1 MYGDWEET
9 RVLRR
14 RTTTTAPPP
23 GEHAGPASALR
34 LDGVSREYRGGPR
47 ALDRVSLTLPHGRFL
62 AVMGRSGSGKS
73 TMLTCAA
80 GLDRP
85 TEGTVT
91 LGGTDLSGLG
101 EAARTRLRRDRVGFV
116 FQELNLL
123 PSLDVAE
130 NVALP
135 LLLAGAEPTAALDRA
150 RGALAGVGLPDRW
163 QDPPARLSGG
173 QLQRVAVARALVTEP
188 EVILADEPT
197 GALDPLTADG
207 MLRLLRETADTAGH
221 AVLVVT
227 HDPAAATWAD
237 ETLILTRGRVTAR
250 LERPTPAG
258 VRRELGR

>member
-1 MYGDWEET
+1 MLG
-9 RVLRR
+9 RHP
-14 RTTTTAPPP
+14 TTTAPRTEPAPP
-23 GEHAGPASALR
+23 VSALR
-34 LDGVSREYRGGPR
+34 LDGVSRQYRGGPR

-91 LGGTDLSGLG
+91 LGTTDLAGLG

-116 FQELNLL
+116 FQDLNLV
-123 PSLDVAE
+123 PSLTVLE

-135 LLLAGAEPTAALDRA
+135 LLLAGADAASPDTLDRA
-150 RGALAGVGLPDRW
+150 HTVLARVGLPERARDS
-163 QDPPARLSGG
+163 PARLSGG
-173 QLQRVAVARALVTEP
+173 QRQRVAVARALVTAP

-197 GALDPLTADG
+197 GALDPVTAHEVLQLLRDTAD
-207 MLRLLRETADTAGH
+207 MSGH

-227 HDPAAATWAD
+227 HDPVVAGWAD
-237 ETLILTRGRVTAR
+237 QTLFLTRGRVTGC
-250 LERPTPAG
+250 LERPTPAE
-258 VRRELGR
+258 VRGELSR